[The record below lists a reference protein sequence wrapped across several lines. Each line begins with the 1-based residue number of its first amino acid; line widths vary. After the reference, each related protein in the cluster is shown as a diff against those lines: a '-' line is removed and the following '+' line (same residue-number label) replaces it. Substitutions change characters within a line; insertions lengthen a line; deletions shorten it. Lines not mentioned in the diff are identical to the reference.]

1 MFAMNEYEVEDGN
14 EYLFLKDMITL
25 AIHMEKRKLNR
36 RMTVESNY
44 SLDTKSTDGN
54 SDGHAFFTDE
64 NPKIEGDIIFRL
76 FMEGLPKRERRVALL
91 LAAGERT

>member
-1 MFAMNEYEVEDGN
+1 MDEYYWNLIMEIADEEKVHLSREEKYSAGAMGFMFAMNEYEVEDGN

-54 SDGHAFFTDE
+54 SDGHAF
-64 NPKIEGDIIFRL
+64 
-76 FMEGLPKRERRVALL
+76 
-91 LAAGERT
+91 